1 MNYLRMAALVI
12 FPSVFSMAQ
21 LSLADA
27 VPANGKLRCGEG
39 HCAVWSGKT
48 GDWLSPE
55 AFWLQYAA
63 ANDGSFW
70 GKSQEYPPYE
80 KVGEHD
86 TLLVDS
92 GRGLCLMEFFHSR
105 WRRANDVRR
114 WDPGFSEVGGCPY
127 VFD

>member
-1 MNYLRMAALVI
+1 MNYLRTAALVI
-12 FPSVFSMAQ
+12 VLSVFSIAQ

-27 VPANGKLRCGEG
+27 VPANGKLRCVDG
-39 HCAVWSGKT
+39 HCTVWAGKT
-48 GDWLSPE
+48 GEWLSVE
-55 AFWLQYAA
+55 AFWRQYAA
-63 ANDGSFW
+63 ANGGSFR
-70 GKSQEYPPYE
+70 GETPEYPPYE